1 MAHAQLLITGVT
13 LTLVPFYVV
22 PELQVAHGGIQGR
35 RTRIDVAERL
45 LHDMQRGTLSQDIVN
60 TCDHFAMADTNV
72 VTQTAVVA

>member
-45 LHDMQRGTLSQDIVN
+45 LHDMQRGALRDYFDIEQLGRTYGRV
-60 TCDHFAMADTNV
+60 
-72 VTQTAVVA
+72 